1 MFVIVSL
8 ATAALLPARD
18 AQAQAQIAYQPP
30 VNHGDADPTA
40 PRLDSNAFFAA
51 MRDADV
57 AHDMIVKRPG
67 ADPTATIQ
75 AELATLADWFD
86 KQLRLD

>member
-1 MFVIVSL
+1 
-8 ATAALLPARD
+8 
-18 AQAQAQIAYQPP
+18 
-30 VNHGDADPTA
+30 
-40 PRLDSNAFFAA
+40 

-67 ADPTATIQ
+67 TDPGPTIQ
-75 AELATLADWFD
+75 AELNTLADWFD